1 MITFKTLTF
10 QNFLSVGN
18 YPVTIELD
26 KSKTTLVHGTN
37 GSGKST
43 ILDVLTYALYNK
55 PFRRVNLPQLL
66 NSQNKKGLLTE
77 VVFSIG
83 KDEYIV
89 TRGMKPKV
97 FTIQKNGEEL
107 DAKAADKDNQAH
119 LEQNI
124 LKLTYKSFCQVV
136 ILGSSN
142 YIPFMQL
149 PTVGRRECVEDF
161 LDIKVFSTMSVL
173 AKDRLRGVRESL
185 KFLKN
190 DMSTLMYKIEVQQ
203 DRIKELNVRQDDD
216 TKELEEV
223 IASRSNEIDKR
234 LKLIRDVQAH
244 ELSVRGLYDQVMKK
258 KPDKKL
264 LEFQKIITKFET
276 KIERLSKDTEF
287 FAVNDNCPTCNQTI
301 GDKLKQEIEEKN
313 DKEATK
319 LSNACRDA
327 VDHMSEFEGDM
338 RVAKSRLDHIDSL
351 QKSIFQYETEVR
363 ALEKEVRT
371 AQDKLDGL
379 QIDTSSIDK
388 EEGKL
393 EVLKDQAKDIK
404 VRYDKLT
411 SDVTDYEMVVSLL
424 KDSGIKAQIVK
435 KYLPVM
441 NKCIRNYLQQLDL
454 SIHFT
459 LDEEFNESV
468 SSPMHQN
475 FSYASFSEGQKARID
490 LALMLT
496 WREIGKMKNSVTTNL
511 LMLDEVF
518 SSSLDD
524 VGKECLLTILRYRLD
539 DKQRVVVVDHT
550 LSEAFKDKFDRSIEV
565 SRTKG
570 FSRYNEA

>member
-1 MITFKTLTF
+1 MIVFKRLTF

-26 KSKTTLVHGTN
+26 NSKTTLVHGTN

-43 ILDVLTYALYNK
+43 ILDVLTYTLFNK

-77 VVFSIG
+77 VEFEIG
-83 KDEYIV
+83 KDNFIV

-97 FTIQKNGEEL
+97 FSIQKNGEEL
-107 DAKAADKDNQAH
+107 EAKAADKDNQTH

-149 PTVGRRECVEDF
+149 PTAGRRECVEDF

-173 AKDRLRGVRESL
+173 AKDRLRGVKEALTNIKR
-185 KFLKN
+185 
-190 DMSTLMYKIEVQQ
+190 DMSTLMYKIEMQT
-203 DRIKELNVRQDDD
+203 DRIKELNDRQDDD
-216 TKELEEV
+216 TKELEGIIE
-223 IASRSNEIDKR
+223 SRSAEIDS
-234 LKLIRDVQAH
+234 KLQLITNTQSHEEDV
-244 ELSVRGLYDQVMKK
+244 RNLYKQVMSS

-264 LEFQKIITKFET
+264 KELQKIITKFET
-276 KIERLSKDTEF
+276 KIEALSKDSKFYED
-287 FAVNDNCPTCNQTI
+287 NDTCPTCKQDIEYATKQLIISGNLNETK
-301 GDKLKQEIEEKN
+301 KLTKASQ
-313 DKEATK
+313 EATSH
-319 LSNACRDA
+319 L
-327 VDHMSEFEGDM
+327 EEYEGDM
-338 RVAKSRLDHIDSL
+338 RVAQSRLDHIDSL
-351 QKSIFQYETEVR
+351 QKSIFEYETEVR
-363 ALEKEVRT
+363 ALEKEVKVAR
-371 AQDKLDGL
+371 DKLDSL

-393 EVLKDQAKDIK
+393 EALKDQAKDMK
-404 VRYDKLT
+404 KRYDDLT
-411 SDVTDYEMVVSLL
+411 SNVKDYEMVVSLL

-468 SSPMHQN
+468 SSPLHQN

-539 DKQRVVVVDHT
+539 DNQRVVVVDHT
-550 LSEAFKDKFDRSIEV
+550 LSEAFKDKFDTSIEV
-565 SRTKG
+565 TRTKG
-570 FSRYNEA
+570 FSKYN

>member
-1 MITFKTLTF
+1 MITFTRLTF

-43 ILDVLTYALYNK
+43 ILDVLTYALFNK

-77 VVFSIG
+77 VEFKIG
-83 KDEYIV
+83 KDVFIV

-97 FTIQKNGEEL
+97 FSIQKNGEEL
-107 DAKAADKDNQAH
+107 DAKAADKDNQHH

-149 PTVGRRECVEDF
+149 TSAGRRECVEDF

-173 AKDRLRGVRESL
+173 AKDRLRGVKETMSGV
-185 KFLKN
+185 KN
-190 DMSTLMYKIEVQQ
+190 DMSTLMYKIEIQQ
-203 DRIKELNVRQDDD
+203 DRIKEVNTRQNDD
-216 TKELEEV
+216 TKELEE
-223 IASRSNEIDKR
+223 IISSRSVEIDKK
-234 LKLIRDVQAH
+234 LKLIESVQSH
-244 ELSVRGLYDQVMKK
+244 EQGVRGLYNQVMKR
-258 KPDKKL
+258 KPDQKL
-264 LEFQKIITKFET
+264 REFQKIITKFET
-276 KIERLSKDTEF
+276 KIERLSKDTQF
-287 FAVNDNCPTCNQTI
+287 FVTNDNCPTCNQSI
-301 GDKLKQEIEEKN
+301 GDELKLKIEEEN
-313 DKEATK
+313 NKETTK
-319 LSNACRDA
+319 LSDACGEA
-327 VDHMSEFEGDM
+327 MSHMSEFESDM
-338 RVAKSRLDHIDSL
+338 RVAKSRQDHIDSL

-363 ALEKEVRT
+363 ALEKEVKT

-393 EVLKDQAKDIK
+393 EILKEQAKDMK

-411 SDVTDYEMVVSLL
+411 SDVKDYEMVVSLL
-424 KDSGIKAQIVK
+424 KDNGIKSQIVK

-441 NKCIRNYLQQLDL
+441 NKCIRNYLSELDL
-454 SIHFT
+454 DIHFT
-459 LDEEFNESV
+459 LDEEFNEKV
-468 SSPMHQN
+468 SSPLHQD

-496 WREIGKMKNSVTTNL
+496 WREVGKMKNSVTTNL

-518 SSSLDD
+518 SSSLDE
-524 VGKECLLTILRYRLD
+524 VGKECLLTILRYGLD

-565 SRTKG
+565 TRTKG
-570 FSRYNEA
+570 FSRYN

>member
-1 MITFKTLTF
+1 MIVFKTLTF

-107 DAKAADKDNQAH
+107 DSKAADKDNQQH

-149 PTVGRRECVEDF
+149 PSAGRRECVEDF

-173 AKDRLRGVRESL
+173 AKDRLRGVKESL
-185 KFLKN
+185 TFLKN

-216 TKELEEV
+216 TKELEG
-223 IASRSNEIDKR
+223 IIDSRSEEIDKK
-234 LKLIRDVQAH
+234 LKLIESVQTH
-244 ELSVRGLYDQVMKK
+244 EQGVRELYQQVMKK
-258 KPDKKL
+258 KPDQKL
-264 LEFQKIITKFET
+264 REFQKIITKFET
-276 KIERLSKDTEF
+276 KIERLAKDTQF
-287 FAVNDNCPTCNQTI
+287 FATNDNCPTCNQTI
-301 GDKLKQEIEEKN
+301 GGDLKQKIEQSN
-313 DKEATK
+313 SKEATK
-319 LSNACRDA
+319 LSNACQEA
-327 VDHMSEFEGDM
+327 VDHMAEFEGDM
-338 RVAKSRLDHIDSL
+338 RVAKSRQDHIDSL

-363 ALEKEVRT
+363 ALEKEVKV
-371 AQDKLDGL
+371 AKDKLDSL

-393 EVLKDQAKDIK
+393 EVLKDQAKDMK
-404 VRYDKLT
+404 GRYDKLT
-411 SDVTDYEMVVSLL
+411 SDVRDYEMVVSLL

-468 SSPMHQN
+468 SSPLHQN

-496 WREIGKMKNSVTTNL
+496 WREVGKMKNSVTTNL

-518 SSSLDD
+518 SSSLDE
-524 VGKECLLTILRYRLD
+524 VGKECLLTILRYGLD

-565 SRTKG
+565 TRTKG
-570 FSRYNEA
+570 FSRYN

>member
-1 MITFKTLTF
+1 MIVFKRLTF

-26 KSKTTLVHGTN
+26 NSKTTLVHGTN

-43 ILDVLTYALYNK
+43 ILDVLTYCLFNK

-77 VVFSIG
+77 VEFEIG
-83 KDEYIV
+83 KDNFIV

-97 FTIQKNGEEL
+97 FSIQKNGEEL
-107 DAKAADKDNQAH
+107 EAKAADKDNQAH

-149 PTVGRRECVEDF
+149 PIAGRRECVEDF

-173 AKDRLRGVRESL
+173 AKDRLRGVKEALTNIKR
-185 KFLKN
+185 
-190 DMSTLMYKIEVQQ
+190 DMSTLVYKIEMQT
-203 DRIKELNVRQDDD
+203 DRIKELNDRQDDD
-216 TKELEEV
+216 TKELEGIIE
-223 IASRSNEIDKR
+223 SRSAEIDS
-234 LKLIRDVQAH
+234 KLQLITKTSAH
-244 ELSVRGLYDQVMKK
+244 EQDVRNLYKQVMST

-264 LEFQKIITKFET
+264 KELQKIITKFET
-276 KIERLSKDTEF
+276 KIERLAKDTEF
-287 FAVNDNCPTCNQTI
+287 FASNDNCPTCKQSI
-301 GDKLKQEIEEKN
+301 GDDLKYKIEMANEEQAGKMS
-313 DKEATK
+313 DAREEAVAH
-319 LSNACRDA
+319 L
-327 VDHMSEFEGDM
+327 EEYEGDL
-338 RVAKSRLDHIDSL
+338 RVAQSRLDHIDSL
-351 QKSIFQYETEVR
+351 QKSIFEYETEVR
-363 ALEKEVRT
+363 ALEKEVKVAR
-371 AQDKLDGL
+371 DKLDGL

-393 EVLKDQAKDIK
+393 EALKDQAKDMK
-404 VRYDKLT
+404 KRYDELT
-411 SDVTDYEMVVSLL
+411 TNVKDYEMVVSLL

-468 SSPMHQN
+468 SSPLHQN

-539 DKQRVVVVDHT
+539 DNQRVVVVDHT
-550 LSEAFKDKFDRSIEV
+550 LSEAFKDKFDTSIEV
-565 SRTKG
+565 TRTKG
-570 FSRYNEA
+570 FSKYV

>member
-1 MITFKTLTF
+1 MIVFKSLTF

-18 YPVTIELD
+18 YPVTIQLD
-26 KSKTTLVHGTN
+26 QSKTTLVHGTN

-66 NSQNKKGLLTE
+66 NSQNKKGLLAE

-83 KDEYIV
+83 KDEFIV

-97 FTIQKNGEEL
+97 FTIQKNGKEL
-107 DAKAADKDNQAH
+107 DAKAADKDNQQH

-149 PTVGRRECVEDF
+149 PSAGRRECVEDF

-173 AKDRLRGVRESL
+173 AKDRLRGVKESL
-185 KFLKN
+185 TYLKN
-190 DMSTLMYKIEVQQ
+190 DMSTLMYKIEVQN
-203 DRIKELNVRQDDD
+203 DRIEELNVRQDDD
-216 TKELEEV
+216 TKELEG
-223 IASRSNEIDKR
+223 IIDSRSGEIDKK
-234 LKLIRDVQAH
+234 LKLIESVQSH
-244 ELSVRGLYDQVMKK
+244 EQAVRKLYEQVMSK
-258 KPDKKL
+258 KPDHKL
-264 LEFQKIITKFET
+264 REFQKIITKFET
-276 KIERLSKDTEF
+276 KIERLTKDTEF
-287 FAVNDNCPTCNQTI
+287 FTTNDNCPTCNQTI
-301 GDKLKQEIEEKN
+301 GEKLKKKIETSN
-313 DKEATK
+313 NKEAIK
-319 LSNACRDA
+319 LSGACKEA
-327 VDHMSEFEGDM
+327 VDHMAEFEGDM
-338 RVAKSRLDHIDSL
+338 RVARTRQDHIDSL

-363 ALEKEVRT
+363 ALEKEVKV
-371 AQDKLDGL
+371 AKDKLDNL

-393 EVLKDQAKDIK
+393 EVLKDQAKDMK
-404 VRYDKLT
+404 SRYDKLT
-411 SDVTDYEMVVSLL
+411 SDVKDYEMVVSLL

-454 SIHFT
+454 AIHFT

-468 SSPMHQN
+468 SSPLHQN

-496 WREIGKMKNSVTTNL
+496 WREVGKMKNSVTTNL

-565 SRTKG
+565 TRTKG
-570 FSRYNEA
+570 FSRYS

>member
-1 MITFKTLTF
+1 MIVFKSLTF

-18 YPVTIELD
+18 YPVTIQLD
-26 KSKTTLVHGTN
+26 DSKTTLVHGTN

-43 ILDVLTYALYNK
+43 ILDVLTYTLFNR

-77 VVFSIG
+77 VKFTIG
-83 KDEYIV
+83 RDEFIV

-97 FTIQKNGEEL
+97 FTIEKNGKEL

-149 PTVGRRECVEDF
+149 TTIGRRECVEDF
-161 LDIKVFSTMSVL
+161 LDIKVFSTMSIL
-173 AKDRLRGVRESL
+173 AKDRLRGVKDSL
-185 KFLKN
+185 AHLKN
-190 DMSTLMYKIEVQQ
+190 DMSTLVYKIEVQN
-203 DRIKELNVRQDDD
+203 DRIKEMNDRQNDD
-216 TKELEEV
+216 TKELESV
-223 IASRSNEIDKR
+223 IDTCSGEIDKK
-234 LKLIRDVQAH
+234 LKLISGVQSH
-244 ELSVRGLYDQVMKK
+244 EQDVRGLYNQVMSK
-258 KPDKKL
+258 KPDKKMKEL
-264 LEFQKIITKFET
+264 QKIITKFET
-276 KIERLSKDTEF
+276 KIEALTKDSNFYED
-287 FAVNDNCPTCNQTI
+287 NDSCPVCKQDIEYATKQLIISSNI
-301 GDKLKQEIEEKN
+301 NESNKLVEAS
-313 DKEATK
+313 KEA
-319 LSNACRDA
+319 SS
-327 VDHMSEFEGDM
+327 HMEEFEGDM

-351 QKSIFQYETEVR
+351 QKSIFEYETEVR
-363 ALEKEVRT
+363 ALEKEVKSAR
-371 AQDKLDGL
+371 DKLDGL

-393 EVLKDQAKDIK
+393 EVLKDQAKDMK
-404 VRYDKLT
+404 KRYDDLSVNVK
-411 SDVTDYEMVVSLL
+411 DYEIVVSLL
-424 KDSGIKAQIVK
+424 KDNGIKSQIVK

-441 NKCIRNYLQQLDL
+441 NKCIRNYLTQLDL

-468 SSPMHQN
+468 SSPLHQN

-539 DKQRVVVVDHT
+539 DNQRVVVVDHT
-550 LSEAFKDKFDRSIEV
+550 LSEAFKDKFDNSIEV

-570 FSRYNEA
+570 FSRYN

>member
-1 MITFKTLTF
+1 MITFSSLTF

-26 KSKTTLVHGTN
+26 NSKTTLVHGTN

-97 FTIQKNGEEL
+97 FTIKKNGEEL
-107 DAKAADKDNQAH
+107 DAKAADKDNQQH

-149 PTVGRRECVEDF
+149 PSAGRRECVEDF

-190 DMSTLMYKIEVQQ
+190 DMSGLMYKIEVQE

-216 TKELEEV
+216 TKELEGV
-223 IASRSNEIDKR
+223 IDSCSVEIDKK
-234 LKLIRDVQAH
+234 LKLI
-244 ELSVRGLYDQVMKK
+244 ESVRSHEQGVRELYNQVMKR
-258 KPDKKL
+258 KPDQKL
-264 LEFQKIITKFET
+264 REFQKIITKFET
-276 KIERLSKDTEF
+276 KIERLSKDTQF
-287 FAVNDNCPTCNQTI
+287 FVTNDNCPTCNQSI
-301 GDKLKQEIEEKN
+301 GDELKLKIEEDN
-313 DKEATK
+313 NKEATK
-319 LSNACRDA
+319 LTSACREA
-327 VDHMSEFEGDM
+327 VDHMSEFESDM
-338 RVAKSRLDHIDSL
+338 RVAKSRQDHIDSL

-363 ALEKEVRT
+363 ALEREVKS
-371 AQDKLDGL
+371 AKDKLDSL

-393 EVLKDQAKDIK
+393 EVLKEQARDMKD
-404 VRYDKLT
+404 RYDNLT
-411 SDVTDYEMVVSLL
+411 SSVKDYEIVVSLL

-441 NKCIRNYLQQLDL
+441 NRCIRNYLQQLDL

-468 SSPMHQN
+468 SSPLHQN

-496 WREIGKMKNSVTTNL
+496 WREVGKMKNSVTTNL

-518 SSSLDD
+518 SSSLDE
-524 VGKECLLTILRYRLD
+524 VGKECLLTILRYGLD

-565 SRTKG
+565 TRTKG
-570 FSRYNEA
+570 FSRYN

>member
-1 MITFKTLTF
+1 M
-10 QNFLSVGN
+10 
-18 YPVTIELD
+18 
-26 KSKTTLVHGTN
+26 
-37 GSGKST
+37 
-43 ILDVLTYALYNK
+43 A
-55 PFRRVNLPQLL
+55 
-66 NSQNKKGLLTE
+66 
-77 VVFSIG
+77 
-83 KDEYIV
+83 
-89 TRGMKPKV
+89 
-97 FTIQKNGEEL
+97 
-107 DAKAADKDNQAH
+107 
-119 LEQNI
+119 
-124 LKLTYKSFCQVV
+124 
-136 ILGSSN
+136 
-142 YIPFMQL
+142 
-149 PTVGRRECVEDF
+149 
-161 LDIKVFSTMSVL
+161 
-173 AKDRLRGVRESL
+173 
-185 KFLKN
+185 
-190 DMSTLMYKIEVQQ
+190 
-203 DRIKELNVRQDDD
+203 
-216 TKELEEV
+216 
-223 IASRSNEIDKR
+223 
-234 LKLIRDVQAH
+234 
-244 ELSVRGLYDQVMKK
+244 
-258 KPDKKL
+258 
-264 LEFQKIITKFET
+264 
-276 KIERLSKDTEF
+276 
-287 FAVNDNCPTCNQTI
+287 
-301 GDKLKQEIEEKN
+301 
-313 DKEATK
+313 
-319 LSNACRDA
+319 
-327 VDHMSEFEGDM
+327 EFEGDM

>member
-1 MITFKTLTF
+1 MIVFQRLTF

-43 ILDVLTYALYNK
+43 ILDVLTYALFNK

-77 VVFSIG
+77 VEFKIG
-83 KDEYIV
+83 KDTFIV

-97 FTIQKNGEEL
+97 FSIQKNGEEL
-107 DAKAADKDNQAH
+107 DAKAADKDNQLH

-149 PTVGRRECVEDF
+149 TSTGRRECVEDF

-173 AKDRLRGVRESL
+173 AKDRLRGVKESL
-185 KFLKN
+185 SGLKN
-190 DMSTLMYKIEVQQ
+190 DMSSLMYKIEIQQ
-203 DRIKELNVRQDDD
+203 DRIKELNDRQDDD
-216 TKELEEV
+216 TKELEN
-223 IASRSNEIDKR
+223 IIDTRSVDIDK
-234 LKLIRDVQAH
+234 KLELIKKVQSH
-244 ELSVRGLYDQVMKK
+244 EENVRGLYQQVMVK

-264 LEFQKIITKFET
+264 KELQKIITKFET
-276 KIERLSKDTEF
+276 KIEALAKDSKFYEE
-287 FAVNDNCPTCNQTI
+287 NDSCPVCKQDIEYALKMGIISTNLNETK
-301 GDKLKQEIEEKN
+301 KLATATQ
-313 DKEATK
+313 EAT
-319 LSNACRDA
+319 S
-327 VDHMSEFEGDM
+327 HMEEYESDL
-338 RVAKSRLDHIDSL
+338 RVAQSRLDHIDSL

-363 ALEKEVRT
+363 GLEKELKVAR
-371 AQDKLDGL
+371 DKLDSL

-393 EVLKDQAKDIK
+393 EVLKEQAKDMK
-404 VRYDKLT
+404 GRYDKLT
-411 SDVTDYEMVVSLL
+411 ASVKDYEMVVSLL

-441 NKCIRNYLQQLDL
+441 NKCIRNYLSQLDL
-454 SIHFT
+454 DIHFT
-459 LDEEFNESV
+459 LDEEFTERV
-468 SSPMHQN
+468 SSPLHQN

-518 SSSLDD
+518 SSSLDE
-524 VGKECLLTILRYRLD
+524 VGKDCLLTILRYKLD
-539 DKQRVVVVDHT
+539 DSQRVVVVDHT
-550 LSEAFKDKFDRSIEV
+550 LSDSFKDKFDNNIEV
-565 SRTKG
+565 TRTKG
-570 FSRYNEA
+570 FSRYS

>member
-1 MITFKTLTF
+1 MITFSSLTF

-26 KSKTTLVHGTN
+26 NSKTTLVHGTN

-97 FTIQKNGEEL
+97 FTIKKNGEEL
-107 DAKAADKDNQAH
+107 DAKAADKDNQQH

-149 PTVGRRECVEDF
+149 PSAGRRECVEDF

-190 DMSTLMYKIEVQQ
+190 DMSGLMYKIEVQE

-216 TKELEEV
+216 TKELEGV
-223 IASRSNEIDKR
+223 IDSCSVEIDKK
-234 LKLIRDVQAH
+234 LKLI
-244 ELSVRGLYDQVMKK
+244 ESVRSHEQGVRELYNQVMKR
-258 KPDKKL
+258 KPDHKL
-264 LEFQKIITKFET
+264 REFQKIITKFET
-276 KIERLSKDTEF
+276 KIERLSKDTQF
-287 FAVNDNCPTCNQTI
+287 FVTNDNCPTCNQSI
-301 GDKLKQEIEEKN
+301 GDELKLKIEEEN
-313 DKEATK
+313 NKETTK
-319 LSNACRDA
+319 LSDACEEA
-327 VDHMSEFEGDM
+327 MSHMSEFESDM
-338 RVAKSRLDHIDSL
+338 RVAKSRQDHIDSL

-363 ALEKEVRT
+363 ALEKEVKS

-393 EVLKDQAKDIK
+393 EILKEQAKDMK
-404 VRYDKLT
+404 ARYDKLT
-411 SDVTDYEMVVSLL
+411 SDVKDYEMVVSLL
-424 KDSGIKAQIVK
+424 KDSGIKSQIVK

-441 NKCIRNYLQQLDL
+441 NKCIRNYLSELDL
-454 SIHFT
+454 DIHFT
-459 LDEEFNESV
+459 LDEEFNEKV
-468 SSPMHQN
+468 SSPLHQD

-496 WREIGKMKNSVTTNL
+496 WREVGKMKNSVTTNL

-518 SSSLDD
+518 SSSLDE
-524 VGKECLLTILRYRLD
+524 VGKECLLTILRYGLD

-565 SRTKG
+565 TRTKG
-570 FSRYNEA
+570 FSRYN

>member
-1 MITFKTLTF
+1 MITFSSLTF

-26 KSKTTLVHGTN
+26 NSKTTLVHGTN

-97 FTIQKNGEEL
+97 FTIKKNGEEL
-107 DAKAADKDNQAH
+107 DAKAADKDNQQH

-149 PTVGRRECVEDF
+149 PSAGRRECVEDF

-190 DMSTLMYKIEVQQ
+190 DMSGLMYKIEVQE

-216 TKELEEV
+216 TKELEGV
-223 IASRSNEIDKR
+223 IDSCSVEIDKK
-234 LKLIRDVQAH
+234 LKLI
-244 ELSVRGLYDQVMKK
+244 ESVRSHEQGVRELYNQVMKR
-258 KPDKKL
+258 KPDQKL
-264 LEFQKIITKFET
+264 REFQKIITKFET
-276 KIERLSKDTEF
+276 KIERLSKDTQF
-287 FAVNDNCPTCNQTI
+287 FVTNDNCPTCNQSI
-301 GDKLKQEIEEKN
+301 GDELKLKIEEDN
-313 DKEATK
+313 NKEATK
-319 LSNACRDA
+319 LTSACREA
-327 VDHMSEFEGDM
+327 VDHMSEFESDM
-338 RVAKSRLDHIDSL
+338 RVAKSRQDHIDSL

-363 ALEKEVRT
+363 ALEREVKS
-371 AQDKLDGL
+371 AKDKLDSL

-393 EVLKDQAKDIK
+393 EVLKEQARDMKD
-404 VRYDKLT
+404 RYDNLT
-411 SDVTDYEMVVSLL
+411 SSVKDYEIVVSLL

-441 NKCIRNYLQQLDL
+441 NRCIRNYLQQLDL

-468 SSPMHQN
+468 SSPLHQN

-496 WREIGKMKNSVTTNL
+496 WREVGKMKNSVTTNL

-518 SSSLDD
+518 SSSLDE
-524 VGKECLLTILRYRLD
+524 VGKECLLAILRYGLD

-550 LSEAFKDKFDRSIEV
+550 LSEAFKDKFDSSIEV
-565 SRTKG
+565 TRIKG
-570 FSRYNEA
+570 FSRYN

>member
-1 MITFKTLTF
+1 MIVFKTLTF

-107 DAKAADKDNQAH
+107 DSKAADKDNQQH

-149 PTVGRRECVEDF
+149 PSSGRRECVEDF

-173 AKDRLRGVRESL
+173 AKDRLRGVKESL

-190 DMSTLMYKIEVQQ
+190 DMSGLMYKIEVQQ

-216 TKELEEV
+216 TKELEG
-223 IASRSNEIDKR
+223 IIDSRSEEIDEK
-234 LKLIRDVQAH
+234 LKLIEGVQSH
-244 ELSVRGLYDQVMKK
+244 EQRVRELYQQVMKK
-258 KPDKKL
+258 KPDQKL
-264 LEFQKIITKFET
+264 RELQKIITKFET

-287 FAVNDNCPTCNQTI
+287 FITNDNCPTCNQTI
-301 GDKLKQEIEEKN
+301 GEKLKKKIETAN
-313 DKEATK
+313 NKEVTK
-319 LSNACRDA
+319 LGSACQEA
-327 VDHMSEFEGDM
+327 VNHMAEFEGDM
-338 RVAKSRLDHIDSL
+338 RVAKSRQDHIDSL

-363 ALEKEVRT
+363 ALEKEVKV
-371 AQDKLDGL
+371 AKDKLDSL

-393 EVLKDQAKDIK
+393 EVLKDQAKDMK
-404 VRYDKLT
+404 GRYDKLT
-411 SDVTDYEMVVSLL
+411 SDVKDYEMVVSLL

-468 SSPMHQN
+468 SSPLHQN

-496 WREIGKMKNSVTTNL
+496 WREVGRMKNSVTTNL

-518 SSSLDD
+518 SSSLDE
-524 VGKECLLTILRYRLD
+524 VGKDCLLTILRYGLD

-550 LSEAFKDKFDRSIEV
+550 LSEAFKDKFDRNIEV
-565 SRTKG
+565 TRIKG
-570 FSRYNEA
+570 FSRYD

>member
-1 MITFKTLTF
+1 MITFSSLTF

-26 KSKTTLVHGTN
+26 NSKTTLVHGTN

-97 FTIQKNGEEL
+97 FTIKKNGEEL
-107 DAKAADKDNQAH
+107 DAKAADKDNQQH

-149 PTVGRRECVEDF
+149 PSAGRRECVEDF

-190 DMSTLMYKIEVQQ
+190 DMSGLMYKIEVQE

-216 TKELEEV
+216 TKELEGV
-223 IASRSNEIDKR
+223 IDSCSVEIDKK
-234 LKLIRDVQAH
+234 LKLIESVQSH
-244 ELSVRGLYDQVMKK
+244 EQGVRELYNQVMKR
-258 KPDKKL
+258 KPDQKL
-264 LEFQKIITKFET
+264 REFQKIITKFET
-276 KIERLSKDTEF
+276 KIERLSKDTQF
-287 FAVNDNCPTCNQTI
+287 FVTNDNCPTCNQSI
-301 GDKLKQEIEEKN
+301 GDELKLKIEEDN
-313 DKEATK
+313 NKEATK
-319 LSNACRDA
+319 LTSACREA
-327 VDHMSEFEGDM
+327 VDHMSEFESDM
-338 RVAKSRLDHIDSL
+338 RVAKSRQDHIDSL

-363 ALEKEVRT
+363 ALEREVKS
-371 AQDKLDGL
+371 AKDKLDSL

-393 EVLKDQAKDIK
+393 EVLKEQARDMKD
-404 VRYDKLT
+404 RYDNLT
-411 SDVTDYEMVVSLL
+411 SSVKDYEIVVSLL

-441 NKCIRNYLQQLDL
+441 NRCIRNYLQQLDL

-468 SSPMHQN
+468 SSPLHQN

-496 WREIGKMKNSVTTNL
+496 WREVGKMKNSVTTNL

-518 SSSLDD
+518 SSSLDE
-524 VGKECLLTILRYRLD
+524 VGKECLLTILRYGLD

-565 SRTKG
+565 TRTKG
-570 FSRYNEA
+570 FSRYN

>member
-77 VVFSIG
+77 VVFCIG

-107 DAKAADKDNQAH
+107 DAKAADKDNQQH

-149 PTVGRRECVEDF
+149 PSSGRRECVEDF

-173 AKDRLRGVRESL
+173 AKDRLRGL
-185 KFLKN
+185 KDQLRVLEGDISNADF
-190 DMSTLMYKIEVQQ
+190 KIEVQYERCKEIQRKAQESTQEYKTELKQISEEISKTRSLIARVESHQQNVLALRERLAEGKPAEKTSEVQKMIAIIQQKNIRLQ
-203 DRIKELNVRQDDD
+203 D
-216 TKELEEV
+216 
-223 IASRSNEIDKR
+223 EIDFYA
-234 LKLIRDVQAH
+234 D
-244 ELSVRGLYDQVMKK
+244 
-258 KPDKKL
+258 
-264 LEFQKIITKFET
+264 
-276 KIERLSKDTEF
+276 
-287 FAVNDNCPTCNQTI
+287 NDDCPTCQQAITLKTKNDNIQRNSDNIKTNCSHI
-301 GDKLKQEIEEKN
+301 IEGQNVLDKMTVKLRILGNRDRHLDSLRNSLTRYSTELHNLESRGRRIVDKIKEIE
-313 DKEATK
+313 DDT
-319 LSNACRDA
+319 
-327 VDHMSEFEGDM
+327 GD
-338 RVAKSRLDHIDSL
+338 
-351 QKSIFQYETEVR
+351 YN
-363 ALEKEVRT
+363 
-371 AQDKLDGL
+371 
-379 QIDTSSIDK
+379 K

-393 EVLKDQAKDIK
+393 EMMEHQRDELKDRRLFLMNTIK
-404 VRYDKLT
+404 
-411 SDVTDYEMVVSLL
+411 EHEVVANLL
-424 KDSGIKAQIVK
+424 KDGGIKAQIVK

-441 NKCIRNYLQQLDL
+441 NKYIRQYLTELDL
-454 SIHFT
+454 PLHFI
-459 LDEEFNESV
+459 LDEEFKEQV
-468 SSPMHQN
+468 ASPLHQD

-490 LALMLT
+490 LALHVNM
-496 WREIGKMKNSVTTNL
+496 
-511 LMLDEVF
+511 
-518 SSSLDD
+518 
-524 VGKECLLTILRYRLD
+524 
-539 DKQRVVVVDHT
+539 
-550 LSEAFKDKFDRSIEV
+550 A
-565 SRTKG
+565 
-570 FSRYNEA
+570 

>member
-1 MITFKTLTF
+1 MIVFKSLTF

-18 YPVTIELD
+18 YPVTIQLD
-26 KSKTTLVHGTN
+26 DSKTTLVHGTN

-43 ILDVLTYALYNK
+43 ILDVLTYTLFNR

-77 VVFSIG
+77 VKFTIG
-83 KDEYIV
+83 RDEFIV

-97 FTIQKNGEEL
+97 FTIEKNGKEL

-149 PTVGRRECVEDF
+149 TTIGRRECVEDF
-161 LDIKVFSTMSVL
+161 LDIKVFSTMSIL
-173 AKDRLRGVRESL
+173 AKDRLRGVKDSL
-185 KFLKN
+185 AHLKN
-190 DMSTLMYKIEVQQ
+190 DMSTLVYKIEVQN
-203 DRIKELNVRQDDD
+203 DRIKEMNDRQNDD
-216 TKELEEV
+216 TKELESV
-223 IASRSNEIDKR
+223 IDTCSGEIDKK
-234 LKLIRDVQAH
+234 LKLISGVQSH
-244 ELSVRGLYDQVMKK
+244 EQDVRGLYNQVMSK
-258 KPDKKL
+258 KPDKKMKEL
-264 LEFQKIITKFET
+264 QKIITKFET
-276 KIERLSKDTEF
+276 KIEALTKDSNFYED
-287 FAVNDNCPTCNQTI
+287 NDSCPVCKQDIEYATKQLIISGNI
-301 GDKLKQEIEEKN
+301 NESNKLIEAS
-313 DKEATK
+313 KEA
-319 LSNACRDA
+319 SS
-327 VDHMSEFEGDM
+327 HMEEFEGDM

-351 QKSIFQYETEVR
+351 QKSIFEYETEVR
-363 ALEKEVRT
+363 ALEKEVKSAR
-371 AQDKLDGL
+371 DKLDGL

-393 EVLKDQAKDIK
+393 EVLKDQAKDMK
-404 VRYDKLT
+404 KRYDDLSVNVK
-411 SDVTDYEMVVSLL
+411 DYEIVVSLL
-424 KDSGIKAQIVK
+424 KDNGIKSQIVK

-441 NKCIRNYLQQLDL
+441 NKCIRNYLTQLDL

-468 SSPMHQN
+468 SSPLHQN

-539 DKQRVVVVDHT
+539 DNQRVVVVDHT
-550 LSEAFKDKFDRSIEV
+550 LSEAFKDKFDNSIEV

-570 FSRYNEA
+570 FSRYN